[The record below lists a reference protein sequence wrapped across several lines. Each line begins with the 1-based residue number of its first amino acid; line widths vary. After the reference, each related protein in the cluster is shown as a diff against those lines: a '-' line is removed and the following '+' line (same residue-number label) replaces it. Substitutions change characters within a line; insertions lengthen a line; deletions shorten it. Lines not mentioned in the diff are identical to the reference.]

1 MRFYTL
7 LLAAASVVLAPPAFA
22 QATDLQAKRGK
33 DWKHKATGVK
43 LTATLAGL
51 ERDSVAGFGGLSGD
65 NVSAS
70 DAAQTDVGA
79 NYWSADR
86 SDNITVFL
94 YRNVSGNAPVWFDR
108 ARSLILL
115 HSTKYVNPRSLG
127 IRSFTPR
134 GQAAASGLIEVF
146 ATEGQYRSTGVIL
159 FPINGFYAKIRVSSK
174 SRDAASLEQLILA
187 AANTIDWT
195 SRQNEFAAVP
205 VQDCASPLPQRGPA
219 KLATVSSEDRMMSAL
234 IGGVVAQ
241 AGTIKDAPSLLVYCR
256 EPGPLKI
263 PYGLYRAD
271 SSTERYL
278 MALLDS
284 GRAVAIGSSDLTQIL
299 SELKTAP
306 RISITHIG
314 LEKTSTYGDFETLP
328 LPEQALEMVEKTRPL
343 SVAETWGGKK
353 RDITINTDQ

>member
-1 MRFYTL
+1 MRIFGL
-7 LLAAASVVLAPPAFA
+7 LLAAALVAHTSTAIA
-22 QATDLQAKRGK
+22 QPGDLQAKAGK

-43 LTATLAGL
+43 LPAMLAGL
-51 ERDSVAGFGGLSGD
+51 QRD
-65 NVSAS
+65 NVSAFGG
-70 DAAQTDVGA
+70 AETDVGA

-94 YRNVSGNAPVWFDR
+94 YRNVSANAPVWFDR

-127 IRSFTPR
+127 IRAYTPR
-134 GQAAASGLIEVF
+134 GQKAASGLMEIF
-146 ATEGQYRSTGVIL
+146 ATESQYRSTGVIL
-159 FPINGFYAKIRVSSK
+159 FPVNGFYAKIRVSSK
-174 SRDAASLEQLILA
+174 ARDAAGLEQLILA
-187 AANTIDWT
+187 ATNTIDWT
-195 SRQNEFAAVP
+195 SRQKDFAAAP
-205 VQDCASPLPQRGPA
+205 VHDCASPLPQRGPA

-241 AGTIKDAPSLLVYCR
+241 AGAIKAAPSSIAYCR

-263 PYGLYRAD
+263 PFGLYRAD
-271 SSTERYL
+271 GSNERFL

-284 GRAVAIGSSDLTQIL
+284 GRAIAVGSSDLTQIL

-306 RISITHIG
+306 RISVTQIG
-314 LEKTSTYGDFETLP
+314 LEKTSTFGDFETLP
-328 LPEQALEMVEKTRPL
+328 LPEQALEMIEKTQPL

-353 RDITINTDQ
+353 RDIKINTAE